1 MTTLNRPRTSMC
13 ARRFPVVTMFLVA
26 LALIATGCSANLRT
40 GDVEIQGIV
49 KFKLPAFPKTGVH
62 KVQIFNEMHYQ
73 PSYRFQE
80 GPRLLPPL
88 DSVPVTGRELRYATL
103 DEYRELTVPDRFAG
117 EYVQSAAQHLYSIN
131 CMVCHGLNL
140 RGEAEEDE
148 TVKAKIFPFLNRG
161 PFPADLISEIA
172 TDSTNGELFAFI
184 SKGGRQ
190 GFAAIE
196 RGRASVSPMP
206 EFQRLLTEEERWMLV
221 MYLRSQQ
228 SSPQG
233 VKGVP

>member
-1 MTTLNRPRTSMC
+1 MATSWT
-13 ARRFPVVTMFLVA
+13 RRRRLSAVALLVVA
-26 LALIATGCSANLRT
+26 LALIATACSANLRT

-49 KFKLPAFPKTGVH
+49 KFKLPAFPKTGTH
-62 KVQIFNEMHYQ
+62 KVQLFNEMHYQ

-88 DSVPVTGRELRYATL
+88 DSVPVTGRELRYTTL
-103 DEYRELTVPDRFAG
+103 DEYRELAVPDRFAA
-117 EYVQSAAQHLYSIN
+117 EYVQSGAQDLYSIN
-131 CMVCHGLNL
+131 CLVCHGPTL
-140 RGEAEEDE
+140 RGQQEEDE
-148 TVKAKIFPFLNRG
+148 TLRAKILRFAERG
-161 PFPADLISEIA
+161 PLPADLTSDI
-172 TDSTNGELFAFI
+172 TVDSTDGELFAFI

-206 EFQRLLTEEERWMLV
+206 EFQRLLTEDERWILV

-228 SSPQG
+228 SAP
-233 VKGVP
+233 